1 VEEYEFGD
9 CCWVCEED
17 VEGVF
22 GGCGLGYDG
31 KWE

>member
-1 VEEYEFGD
+1 VEEYEFGN
-9 CCWVCEED
+9 CRVCEED